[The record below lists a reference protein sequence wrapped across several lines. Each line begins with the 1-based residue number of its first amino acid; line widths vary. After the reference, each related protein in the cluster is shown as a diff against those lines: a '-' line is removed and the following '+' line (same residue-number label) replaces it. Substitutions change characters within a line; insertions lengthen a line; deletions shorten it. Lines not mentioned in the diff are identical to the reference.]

1 MDDSSVQ
8 PTPLV
13 QNVFRLLK
21 MRDDEGLQTDISLKK
36 WSKESFHRIFKYTFI
51 HRWCFSD
58 FIFYSNSN
66 RIIK

>member
-21 MRDDEGLQTDISLKK
+21 MRDDEGLQTDISLKHGVK
-36 WSKESFHRIFKYTFI
+36 NLSIAYLSTHLFI
-51 HRWCFSD
+51 VGVSVML
-58 FIFYSNSN
+58 YS
-66 RIIK
+66 ILTLIEP